1 MYHAKERGRNTF
13 ERYTPEMHS
22 RANEQLLIESNLRRA
37 LERNEFLLHYQPL
50 PDLRSG
56 RVVGAEALVR
66 WRHPELGLVA
76 PARFIPLAEENGLI
90 AGIGLGKAWHDAGF
104 KDLQVAVNLSVHQ
117 LTRVNFDAEVAAVL
131 VDAGLPS
138 Q

>member
-50 PDLRSG
+50 LDLRSG

-66 WRHPELGLVA
+66 WGAIRSWVWSRLRASSRWPKK
-76 PARFIPLAEENGLI
+76 PA
-90 AGIGLGKAWHDAGF
+90 
-104 KDLQVAVNLSVHQ
+104 
-117 LTRVNFDAEVAAVL
+117 
-131 VDAGLPS
+131 
-138 Q
+138 